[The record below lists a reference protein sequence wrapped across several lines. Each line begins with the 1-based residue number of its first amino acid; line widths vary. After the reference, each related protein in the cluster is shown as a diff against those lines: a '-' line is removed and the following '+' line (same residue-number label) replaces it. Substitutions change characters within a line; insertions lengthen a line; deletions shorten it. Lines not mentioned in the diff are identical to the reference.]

1 MSAEVGES
9 KPAKKSEATGLAA
22 LGAASARTGTQH
34 PLLQAMGGVLGI
46 FETVVPGLIFLVVY
60 TATGF
65 EPGMPW
71 LAIILSVAAAAGFT
85 LWRIIRRQVLTQAI
99 AGFVTVGISAALAIF
114 SNRPENNFVI
124 GLWTNAGYGTAFLIS
139 VLVGW
144 PLAGLFV
151 GFARQEGTA
160 WRANKHHRRVFSG
173 VTLLW
178 VGMFAL
184 RLIVEVPLF
193 LAGEV
198 AALAATK
205 LALGLPL
212 YVPVLAISWL
222 VIRGLYREKP
232 STQVS

>member
-22 LGAASARTGTQH
+22 LGAASTRTGTQH
-34 PLLQAMGGVLGI
+34 PLLRAMGGVLGI

-144 PLAGLFV
+144 PLAGLVV

-160 WRANKHHRRVFSG
+160 WRANKHHRRVFTG